1 MFKVHYITYDWIF
14 FLLISGW
21 CAKIYQHW
29 RFNGWKKE
37 VGFGQFDLLENEN
50 DEISSVKVRPGCTL
64 KLFRDPNN
72 VGLLDSLTT
81 DADFLSGYNDQV
93 SSFSCTYTGMI

>member
-1 MFKVHYITYDWIF
+1 M
-14 FLLISGW
+14 LISGW

-64 KLFRDPNN
+64 KLFQDFNN
-72 VGLLDSLTT
+72 VGLLDSLTS
-81 DADFLSGYNDQV
+81 DFSFQRADKPYNDQV
-93 SSFSCTYTGMI
+93 SSLSCSCQGMRQNE